1 MSKHIRNRDNMN
13 IPEDSI
19 YQKKNVEPFEATLYQ
34 YICQKQLAPVPLF
47 IEYNPITKIMKTIKV
62 EPMNLADM
70 YTDDPLAIHDDIFNE
85 IKNIVRKLFEHD
97 IVYPDITAYNFIEDQ
112 QGKIW
117 IIDFGDAFIRSDQTP
132 IDDWFISFITDKDL
146 KLWNPNFK

>member
-1 MSKHIRNRDNMN
+1 MN

-19 YQKKNVEPFEATLYQ
+19 YQKKNVEPFEAALYQ

-85 IKNIVRKLFEHD
+85 IKNIVRKLFEHG

-117 IIDFGDAFIRSDQTP
+117 IIDFGHAFIRNDQTP
-132 IDDWFISFITDKDL
+132 IDDWFIRFINDKDL
-146 KLWNPNFK
+146 IKSWNPNFE